1 MSIRVVADGAD
12 GYRLLSA
19 NNELAGWV
27 RGRAIGVAGFADDGA
42 LGTEQCV
49 RRSLVAGADY
59 TLGIGGLVTSLHFA
73 TPSSQLSPPVA
84 DTLFPRVLL
93 AIDFG
98 SASLGAARWATTHI
112 ASGGEAVLM
121 HVVPS
126 DVEPSTSGTHR
137 DAEGESLR
145 GLTPAITGGLG
156 GFAATLDVAG
166 ARSVVRLGRPS
177 SSLAAVTNDAE
188 ASVLVLGRRAAANR
202 IRVGEPNVI
211 ERVTRRTNA
220 SVLVVPE
227 GTTRAP
233 DRVVAAVDDSRFAP
247 LVLRI
252 ANRLARLHEV
262 PLTVLHVLS
271 PVVGAYERVIRT
283 AKQLLVSPE
292 HRKAKETP
300 RPVRLSPSTPRWLVY
315 LARAHTVI
323 GRDSIEVAMGDPAC
337 EITRVVTERK
347 ASLLVIGRRG
357 ADEAPAGSIGSVARE
372 LLMRAPVPV
381 LAVNGI

>member
-1 MSIRVVADGAD
+1 
-12 GYRLLSA
+12 
-19 NNELAGWV
+19 
-27 RGRAIGVAGFADDGA
+27 
-42 LGTEQCV
+42 
-49 RRSLVAGADY
+49 
-59 TLGIGGLVTSLHFA
+59 VTSLHFA

-166 ARSVVRLGRPS
+166 ARSVVRVGRPS
-177 SSLAAVTNDAE
+177 SSLAAATDDAE
-188 ASVLVLGRRAAANR
+188 ASALVLGRRAAANR

-283 AKQLLVSPE
+283 AKQLPVSTG
-292 HRKAKETP
+292 HRKSKKAP
-300 RPVRLSPSTPRWLVY
+300 RPARLSPSTTRWLVN

-323 GRDSIEVAMGDPAC
+323 GRDSIDVAMGDPAR
-337 EITRVVTERK
+337 EITRVATERK

-372 LLMRAPVPV
+372 LLMRAPVPI